1 MNIENTLK
9 KLALSYISKYDS
21 TRKNLEMILKKKIF
35 RMKETSKKEKFLF
48 YSSIKKIL
56 DEFESK
62 KIINDQNFAEI
73 KIKNLSSNG
82 KSKYF
87 IENTLLKKGV
97 EKKLIKEL
105 IKQFDDINPNWEINS
120 ALLFAKKKKLGE
132 SDHPENKN
140 KDLAKMARAGFSYDI
155 SIKVLEKIL

>member
-35 RMKETSKKEKFLF
+35 RMREASKKEKFLF

-62 KIINDQNFAEI
+62 KIINDENFAEI
-73 KIKNLSSNG
+73 KIKNLTSNG

-87 IENTLLKKGV
+87 IENLLLKKGV

-105 IKQFDDINPNWEINS
+105 IKKFDEINPDWEIES
-120 ALLFAKKKKLGE
+120 ALLFAKKKKLGK
-132 SDHPENKN
+132 SDLLEKKK
-140 KDLAKMARAGFSYDI
+140 KDLAKMARAGFNYEI

>member
-9 KLALSYISKYDS
+9 KLALSYLSKYDS

-48 YSSIKKIL
+48 YDSIKKIL

-62 KIINDQNFAEI
+62 KIINDENFAEI

-87 IENTLLKKGV
+87 IENLLLKKGV

-105 IKQFDDINPNWEINS
+105 IKKFDEINPDWEIES
-120 ALLFAKKKKLGE
+120 ALLFAKKKKLGK
-132 SDHPENKN
+132 SDLLEKKN
-140 KDLAKMARAGFSYDI
+140 KDLAKMARAGFNYEI

>member
-48 YSSIKKIL
+48 YDSIKKIL

-62 KIINDQNFAEI
+62 KIINDENFAEI

-87 IENTLLKKGV
+87 IENLLLKKGV

-105 IKQFDDINPNWEINS
+105 IKKFDEINPDWEIES
-120 ALLFAKKKKLGE
+120 ALLFAKKKKLGK
-132 SDHPENKN
+132 SDLLEKKN
-140 KDLAKMARAGFSYDI
+140 KDLAKMARAGFNYEI

>member
-1 MNIENTLK
+1 VNIENTLK
-9 KLALSYISKYDS
+9 KLALSYLSKYDS

-48 YSSIKKIL
+48 YDSIKKIL

-62 KIINDQNFAEI
+62 KIINDENFAEI

-87 IENTLLKKGV
+87 IENLLLKKGV

-105 IKQFDDINPNWEINS
+105 IKKFDEINPDWEIES
-120 ALLFAKKKKLGE
+120 ALLFAKKKKLGK
-132 SDHPENKN
+132 SDLLEKKN
-140 KDLAKMARAGFSYDI
+140 KDLAKMARAGFNYEI